1 MAAHQAFQGSLRER
15 SQEITLVGAQDQR
28 QKGSCCGRQEWRVA
42 VRAHVRQ
49 MAPKRKPSS
58 SLCVSSPASPGSDT
72 WQEMDGWNLK
82 EGDRALFVY
91 MVPLILWPHLPQL
104 SEGT

>member
-1 MAAHQAFQGSLRER
+1 MPKR
-15 SQEITLVGAQDQR
+15 VGLWEAE
-28 QKGSCCGRQEWRVA
+28 EWRVA
-42 VRAHVRQ
+42 VRKHVCQ

-82 EGDRALFVY
+82 EVARALFVY